1 MKNFTLIILLF
12 CCHSLIAQKQTERL
26 IDAAK
31 LERIILQS
39 DEIYRITVSTAPV
52 ETISIKSRAD
62 GEYYNNISL
71 DTEVVGKQLFLK
83 SRFREILQSGFD
95 KLSAHKVFAMEI
107 ELVISEAMELEVN
120 SNVASV
126 YISGIYDRV
135 LVQLKGGSC
144 YLKNFSGDAL
154 INTFDGNIE
163 VVTRAAKIEAD
174 SRHGKIEIP
183 ENSSGIYNISLNS
196 INGNIKVQETK

>member
-1 MKNFTLIILLF
+1 MKKVTLIILLF
-12 CCHSLIAQKQTERL
+12 CCHGLIAQKQTERL

-31 LERIILQS
+31 LERIVLQS

-107 ELVISEAMELEVN
+107 ELVIPEAIKLEVN

-144 YLKNFSGDAL
+144 YLKDFSGDAL

>member
-1 MKNFTLIILLF
+1 MKKVTLIILLF
-12 CCHSLIAQKQTERL
+12 CCHGLIAQKQTERL

-31 LERIILQS
+31 LERIVLQS

-107 ELVISEAMELEVN
+107 ELVIPEAIKLEVN